1 MFTDRHYSI
10 LFQTIPTIEADEVG
24 EESFL
29 GLSAEMTEETEEEE
43 DSLPEP
49 VDRKN
54 QEELINRL
62 MTDGMS
68 FSEVVDVYNTSVF
81 VYALAWFG

>member
-1 MFTDRHYSI
+1 M
-10 LFQTIPTIEADEVG
+10 G

-68 FSEVVDVYNTSVF
+68 FSEVYS
-81 VYALAWFG
+81 

>member
-1 MFTDRHYSI
+1 MSNKIFTEIHYSI
-10 LFQTIPTIEADEVG
+10 SFQTIATIEADEVG

-29 GLSAEMTEETEEEE
+29 GLGAEMTEETEEED

-68 FSEVVDVYNTSVF
+68 FSEVGS
-81 VYALAWFG
+81 